1 MQVKSN
7 HDTAIIVTACCNP
20 LSIEHTHKYPVNSIP
35 DIFVAVEEADAELL
49 DNTRKG
55 LGPRRNSAPKKQKG

>member
-1 MQVKSN
+1 M
-7 HDTAIIVTACCNP
+7 ILP
-20 LSIEHTHKYPVNSIP
+20 LLLRHAVSRFQQNTRTKYPVNSIP